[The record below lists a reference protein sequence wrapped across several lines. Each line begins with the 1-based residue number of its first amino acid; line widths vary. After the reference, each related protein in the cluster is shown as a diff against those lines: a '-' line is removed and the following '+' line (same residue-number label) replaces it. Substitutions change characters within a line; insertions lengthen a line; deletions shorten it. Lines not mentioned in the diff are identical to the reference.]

1 VAVWGRFPGRSKAD
15 FGYCFLAGSAV
26 RDISHASLGAIMNL
40 ATRLFLLP
48 GNLIANLLDATKA
61 DDRMM
66 IRTLINMLFW
76 NVIIVVGALVIYL

>member
-1 VAVWGRFPGRSKAD
+1 
-15 FGYCFLAGSAV
+15 
-26 RDISHASLGAIMNL
+26 MNL

-48 GNLIANLLDATKA
+48 GNLLVNLLDATKA

-66 IRTLINMLFW
+66 TRTPINMLFR